1 VALSMVHEL
10 PPIVVIAHDD
20 PGTADSLRH
29 AVERL
34 ASWRPVVAELGPAGL
49 SAALAAGPV
58 AALVGC
64 NLLGDLPP
72 GCRVP
77 VLAVGDDTRAADL
90 RSALAAGAR
99 GLLTWPDGSA
109 DLPGELARVAVATRP
124 RPSGEVASVLVA
136 VRGVQG
142 GAGATTLAAHLASAW
157 SRWGPRPV
165 LLADLSGGLA
175 FRLDLPPGICTWS
188 SLGPTATELDGLSL
202 FQMLVEPWPGLSV
215 LPLSGLPDGVPD
227 PAPDPWVVDGVL
239 DAARLAYR
247 LLVVDL
253 PVRSGPDVDAV
264 LAQADVLLAV
274 GRSETAG
281 IRALQSVLDSW
292 EAAGHDRQS
301 TGAVVTGVRARAP
314 LAAREVRSV
323 LDDRL
328 WALIPSATAEL
339 SAAAEDGM
347 VLLDRPDVPA
357 VQAMVTLANRVV
369 PFPQELAG

>member
-99 GLLTWPDGSA
+99 GLFTWPDGAA

-142 GAGATTLAAHLASAW
+142 GAGT
-157 SRWGPRPV
+157 
-165 LLADLSGGLA
+165 
-175 FRLDLPPGICTWS
+175 
-188 SLGPTATELDGLSL
+188 
-202 FQMLVEPWPGLSV
+202 
-215 LPLSGLPDGVPD
+215 
-227 PAPDPWVVDGVL
+227 
-239 DAARLAYR
+239 
-247 LLVVDL
+247 
-253 PVRSGPDVDAV
+253 
-264 LAQADVLLAV
+264 
-274 GRSETAG
+274 
-281 IRALQSVLDSW
+281 
-292 EAAGHDRQS
+292 
-301 TGAVVTGVRARAP
+301 
-314 LAAREVRSV
+314 
-323 LDDRL
+323 
-328 WALIPSATAEL
+328 
-339 SAAAEDGM
+339 
-347 VLLDRPDVPA
+347 
-357 VQAMVTLANRVV
+357 
-369 PFPQELAG
+369 